1 MKVCKLKI
9 DSQGRITLPKTFL
22 SANDIQPHSNVAIE
36 IIASSH
42 QKAVRLIFDS
52 VCIIKER
59 N

>member
-36 IIASSH
+36 IIASCH
-42 QKAVRLIFDS
+42 QKAVRLILIVFA
-52 VCIIKER
+52 
-59 N
+59 